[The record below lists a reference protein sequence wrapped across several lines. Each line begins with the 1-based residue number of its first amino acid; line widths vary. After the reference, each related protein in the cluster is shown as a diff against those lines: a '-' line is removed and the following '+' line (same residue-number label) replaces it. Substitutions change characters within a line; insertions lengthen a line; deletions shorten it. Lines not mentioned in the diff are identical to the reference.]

1 MNMESLV
8 TRLRN
13 TISSTASVTA
23 STLNAVLPGNPLI
36 REYEVTTEDYVSAG
50 PNLLWSIYSAIK
62 KSTREEASLWILE
75 KKQLDSLPKRDREL
89 VIDQARKGVSQ
100 MTRLRHPCI
109 LTVSHSLEESRD
121 SLAFATEPVNASLS
135 NYLGN
140 TKNSTSSKPL
150 PSDFY
155 EIEIK
160 YGLLSLIQGISFI
173 HTEGKILHRNLSPES
188 IIITKRGSWKLSGF
202 EFSSSPSSPPG
213 EMPLKFPIIN
223 IKSISSDYPL
233 AALPNLDYIAP
244 EFIPSTD
251 TQEPSLT
258 LSSDLFSLGLVT
270 CMLFN
275 QGKSILKPSVC
286 HSLSSCLNQDRLG
299 QVRELLNKE
308 SNFNMIPIDSR
319 HAVKCLLHP
328 DPSMRMDAHQFSQ
341 TAIFEDILIRTLEY
355 LDSLFQWDNLEK
367 SKFYKGLP
375 EIMVRMPLRVKMN
388 RVVPCLIR
396 ELVNPDMVPFVLPNL
411 LCIADE
417 MNQEQFKEHLL
428 FQLKPVF
435 NITNPIQIPL
445 FLIQRMDLL
454 VEKTKNCDPTFI
466 KSEVVTLLCRS
477 LDPASYTGTDGAT
490 VQLQELALQTVPKIA
505 PLLEMSTIKTQILQK
520 IKKLCSTTTTLSVK
534 VNCLVCMGK
543 ITDHLD
549 KWSVIDEV
557 VSFVVDV
564 RSREPAVLMACVG
577 IIQMT
582 LTKPKLG
589 LTKEIMASKI
599 IPFLVP
605 ISIENGL
612 TVAQF
617 NLIMNLIKEV
627 LGKIETEHRSKLE
640 QLNEMR
646 EQQSMA
652 VMSYTAT
659 KSTADVSNGFAK
671 ITLNSR
677 DEPSKNISQS
687 ASLSDVK
694 NSSSFSSS
702 SNLHGKISP
711 AALNELIT
719 PLPVTGTGKV
729 ESQTV
734 TTTFKTKDLTSSLIN
749 SNLNLI
755 KSPIVPMQ
763 STLNP
768 TQGTTIMGLP
778 MATQPVLQSSS
789 FTSSS
794 SLPAFNPIGSGNSTA
809 VKATSTM
816 AASAFDSLGSTLP
829 VKQKVPMNAM
839 KPINQPTMVNPMS
852 TVPAFASTS
861 MAPLIPAPKS
871 SNPPSNATS
880 QLSKSDLEEFLK

>member
-1 MNMESLV
+1 MESLV
-8 TRLRN
+8 SRLRN

-23 STLNAVLPGNPLI
+23 STLNAVLPGNPLT
-36 REYEVTTEDYVSAG
+36 REYEVTIEEYVSAG
-50 PNLLWSIYSAIK
+50 PNLLWSIYPAVK
-62 KSTREEASLWILE
+62 KSTKEEASLWILE
-75 KKQLDSLPKRDREL
+75 KKQLDSLLKRDREIVL
-89 VIDQARKGVSQ
+89 DQARKGVSQ

-140 TKNSTSSKPL
+140 TRNSVSSKPL

-173 HTEGKILHRNLSPES
+173 HTEGKILHRNLAPES
-188 IIITKRGSWKLSGF
+188 VIITKRGSWKLAGF
-202 EFSSSPSSPPG
+202 EFSTSPSSPPG

-223 IKSISSDYPL
+223 LKSTPSDYPL

-244 EFIPSTD
+244 EFIPTSD
-251 TQEPSLT
+251 IQEPCLT
-258 LSSDLFSLGLVT
+258 QASDLFSLGLIT

-275 QGKSILKPSVC
+275 QGKSLLKPSVC
-286 HSLSSCLNQDRLG
+286 HSLPSCLNQDRLG
-299 QVRELLNKE
+299 QLRELLSKE
-308 SNFNMIPIDSR
+308 SNFNMIPVDSR

-375 EIMVRMPLRVKMN
+375 EIMVRMPLRVKLN

-417 MNQEQFKEHLL
+417 MSQEQFKEHLL
-428 FQLKPVF
+428 NQLRPVF
-435 NITNPIQIPL
+435 NIANPIQIPL
-445 FLIQRMDLL
+445 FLLQRMDLL
-454 VEKTKNCDPTFI
+454 IEKVKNCDPTFI
-466 KSEVVTLLCRS
+466 KNEIVTLLCRS
-477 LDPASYTGTDGAT
+477 LDPTSYTNGDAST
-490 VQLQELALQTVPKIA
+490 VQLEELALQTVPKIA
-505 PLLEMSTIKTQILQK
+505 SLLEMSTIKTQILQK
-520 IKKLCSTTTTLSVK
+520 TKKLCSITNVLSVK
-534 VNCLVCMGK
+534 VNCLVCIGK

-589 LTKEIMASKI
+589 LTKEIMANKI

-605 ISIENGL
+605 ISIENSL

-617 NLIMNLIKEV
+617 NLITNLIKEV
-627 LGKIETEHRSKLE
+627 LNKIEVEHRSKLE

-652 VMSYTAT
+652 VMSYTST
-659 KSTADVSNGFAK
+659 KSATDVSNGFAK
-671 ITLNSR
+671 ITLNAR
-677 DEPSKNISQS
+677 EEPSNSTQPGATVSEDKHGSSTTASTSRSKTSPALADLISPTSTTTKFDSQS
-687 ASLSDVK
+687 
-694 NSSSFSSS
+694 
-702 SNLHGKISP
+702 
-711 AALNELIT
+711 T
-719 PLPVTGTGKV
+719 
-729 ESQTV
+729 Q
-734 TTTFKTKDLTSSLIN
+734 FKTKDLTSSLIN
-749 SNLNLI
+749 ANLNFM
-755 KSPIVPMQ
+755 KSPITPVQ
-763 STLNP
+763 TSSN
-768 TQGTTIMGLP
+768 QVGHLP
-778 MATQPVLQSSS
+778 MAPQPMIQPS
-789 FTSSS
+789 FTST
-794 SLPAFNPIGSGNSTA
+794 AFNPVTPINLSAKPVNT
-809 VKATSTM
+809 
-816 AASAFDSLGSTLP
+816 SAFDSLGATLSM
-829 VKQKVPMNAM
+829 KQKVPMNAM
-839 KPINQPTMVNPMS
+839 KTNQQPVASSMS
-852 TVPAFASTS
+852 SLPPFAATS
-861 MAPLIPAPKS
+861 MAPLIPAPNSLNAVTNS
-871 SNPPSNATS
+871 STTS